1 MRRVVVTGFG
11 IVSCLGNDAATV
23 SKSLAE
29 GRSGIRAMPD
39 YPAAGLR
46 SHVAGVPQIVVGDHL
61 DRRDLRFMG
70 DAAAFA
76 AIAMARA
83 IADSGLTEAQISHPR
98 TGLIA
103 GSGGGSPANIVEAA
117 DTLRARGLRKVGATR
132 VPRTMCSTVAAC
144 LATSFHVKGV
154 CYSLTSACA
163 TSAHCIGAAAEQIRW
178 GNQDVMFCGGGEE
191 EHWSLTALFDA
202 MGALST
208 ARNDTPEL
216 ASRAYDAGRDGFVIA
231 SGGGMLVLESLEH
244 AQARGAPILAE
255 LVGFGVTA
263 DGADMVQ
270 PSGEGAVRCMRQ
282 ALSGVAHPV
291 DYVNAHGTSTPLGDV
306 IELNAVRE
314 VFGFDLPLLS
324 STKSLSG
331 HSLGAAGV
339 HEAIYTLLMLRDGFL
354 AGSAN
359 IDELDPACA
368 DYPIL
373 RETRPMRV
381 QTVMSNSFGFGGTNA
396 SLVFSRL

>member
-1 MRRVVVTGFG
+1 MG
-11 IVSCLGNDAATV
+11 IVSCLGNDLETV
-23 SKSLAE
+23 SSALAA

-46 SHVAGVPQIVVGDHL
+46 SHIAGVPQIVVSEHI

-76 AIAMARA
+76 AISMARA
-83 IADSGLTEAQISHPR
+83 IAASGLTEPQVSHPR

-103 GSGGGSPANIVEAA
+103 GTGGGSPANIVEVA

-144 LATSFHVKGV
+144 LATSFHIKGV
-154 CYSLTSACA
+154 SYSLTSACA

-208 ARNDTPEL
+208 TRNATPEL
-216 ASRAYDAGRDGFVIA
+216 ASRAYDVNRDGFVIA

-244 AQARGAPILAE
+244 AAVRGAPIIAE
-255 LVGFGVTA
+255 LVGFGVTS

-282 ALSGVAHPV
+282 ALTSVARPV

-306 IELNAVRE
+306 IELKAMRE
-314 VFGFDLPLLS
+314 MFGFDLPLVS

-339 HEAIYTLLMLRDGFL
+339 QEAIYSLLMLRDGFL
-354 AGSAN
+354 AGSVN

-368 DYPIL
+368 DYPVL
-373 RETRPMRV
+373 RETRSMRV
-381 QTVMSNSFGFGGTNA
+381 DTVMSNSFGFGGTNA
-396 SLVFSRL
+396 SLVFARV